1 MISYSIVNAAIL
13 PMGKC
18 IFCCFIHGT
27 AAADADQE
35 PINLNVFSALKLNY
49 TSVI

>member
-1 MISYSIVNAAIL
+1 MLHFTKRKMYFPPFNSWNWSIAAAAA
-13 PMGKC
+13 
-18 IFCCFIHGT
+18 

-35 PINLNVFSALKLNY
+35 PINLNVFSSQKLNY